1 MEVTNTYKPSNLIF
15 NILRSAQIKASE
27 YPEWLEVS
35 QLGLTREC
43 PGSLAVFDAGMMP
56 TVLLI

>member
-1 MEVTNTYKPSNLIF
+1 VTNTYKPGNLIF
-15 NILRSAQIKASE
+15 SILRSAQIKASE

-43 PGSLAVFDAGMMP
+43 GSPGSLAVFDAGMMP
-56 TVLLI
+56 TVLLT